1 MADGHTADG
10 EGLGK
15 QRIGDLG
22 IRPDGG
28 NGLRQILQHKAH
40 GNGGDEAGQVVAGF
54 PDRPVGQQ
62 FHQHSHTGADENGRH
77 HGQPAGNPRRHHD
90 GNNEKQR
97 VAAHHNEIAVGKVNE
112 LDDPVDHGI
121 AQSDQGVYAAEAQ
134 PGNQELNECD
144 HWKIPSWKRMKEYTL
159 HRHGTG
165 MVR

>member
-28 NGLRQILQHKAH
+28 NGLRQILQHKTH

-62 FHQHSHTGADENGRH
+62 FHQHS
-77 HGQPAGNPRRHHD
+77 
-90 GNNEKQR
+90 
-97 VAAHHNEIAVGKVNE
+97 HHNEIAVGKVNE